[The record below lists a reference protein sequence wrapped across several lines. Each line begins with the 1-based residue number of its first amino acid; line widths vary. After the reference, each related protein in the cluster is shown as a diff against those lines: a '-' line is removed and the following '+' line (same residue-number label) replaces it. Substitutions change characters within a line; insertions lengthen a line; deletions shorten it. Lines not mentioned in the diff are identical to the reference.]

1 VPHDM
6 GNPSAIL
13 AVADGTAAD
22 AGLLAK
28 AMRLAL
34 LCGAKL
40 ELFIC
45 DAEQAYQLKHA
56 YEARSVDVARK
67 ASLEHSRTYLRTLT
81 NTAPGAEVPVTTDV
95 ACESPLYEGIVRKI
109 RSSHADLVLK
119 SAGGVDR
126 PHRRTFD
133 ANDWQLMRNSPATLV
148 LSRGRAWG
156 KAPRFLAAL
165 DVSEEETAGLAQAIL
180 ERAQSLAT
188 ACGGQLEVAYAE
200 ASGSDSNTRQKRLA
214 ALQQLAERAHL
225 DARQQHF
232 LIGDPQVTLQKL
244 IREQDYDVIVIGAL
258 THRPSTAPL
267 VGTLTASLVDALDS
281 DFVLVRRSPA
291 ARDTR

>member
-1 VPHDM
+1 M
-6 GNPSAIL
+6 ANPSAIL

-56 YEARSVDVARK
+56 YEARTVDVARK

-81 NTAPGAEVPVTTDV
+81 DSVRGTDGPITTDV
-95 ACESPLYEGIVRKI
+95 ACESPLYESIVRKI

-126 PHRRTFD
+126 PRRRTFD
-133 ANDWQLMRNSPATLV
+133 ANDWQLMRNCPATLV
-148 LSRGRAWG
+148 LSRGRVWSTV
-156 KAPRFLAAL
+156 PRFLAAL
-165 DVSEEETAGLAQAIL
+165 DVSEAETAGLAQAIL
-180 ERAQSLAT
+180 ERAKSLAT
-188 ACGGQLEVAYAE
+188 ACGGALEVAYAE
-200 ASGSDSNTRQKRLA
+200 APGGDGDTRRKRLA

-225 DARQQHF
+225 DAKQVHF
-232 LIGDPQVTLQKL
+232 LVGDPQVTLQKL
-244 IREQDYDVIVIGAL
+244 IREQNYDVIVIGAL

-281 DFVLVRRSPA
+281 DFVLVRGGAVTPR
-291 ARDTR
+291 

>member
-1 VPHDM
+1 M
-6 GNPSAIL
+6 TNPSAIL

-28 AMRLAL
+28 AMRLAV

-56 YEARSVDVARK
+56 YEARSVDLARR

-81 NTAPGAEVPVTTDV
+81 NTVPGTAVPVTTDV

-165 DVSEEETAGLAQAIL
+165 DVSEDETAGLAQAIL

-188 ACGGQLEVAYAE
+188 ACGGVLEVAYAE
-200 ASGSDSNTRQKRLA
+200 AEASGNDSDTRQKRLA
-214 ALQQLAERAHL
+214 ALRQLAEQAHL

-281 DFVLVRRSPA
+281 DFILVRRSASPG
-291 ARDTR
+291 DTR